1 MKLKFG
7 FTSLLFLLVHAGFT
21 QSGTQVSTLPA
32 KANPTQTSSTKSG
45 STGDIAKGEAV
56 TETEGKKG
64 LNAVNVKRSKQ
75 SEVRANTK
83 TANSTEAGSSGN
95 IPESKHA
102 INTKGTG
109 ATRDK

>member
-1 MKLKFG
+1 MKFTFG
-7 FTSLLFLLVHAGFT
+7 LTTLLFLLVQVGFA
-21 QSGTQVSTLPA
+21 QSGTQVSIPT
-32 KANPTQTSSTKSG
+32 KANSTQPIATKSG
-45 STGDIAKGEAV
+45 ATGDIAKGEAV
-56 TETEGKKG
+56 TATEGKKG

-75 SEVRANTK
+75 SEVKANTK
-83 TANSTEAGSSGN
+83 TAVLPESSSTGN